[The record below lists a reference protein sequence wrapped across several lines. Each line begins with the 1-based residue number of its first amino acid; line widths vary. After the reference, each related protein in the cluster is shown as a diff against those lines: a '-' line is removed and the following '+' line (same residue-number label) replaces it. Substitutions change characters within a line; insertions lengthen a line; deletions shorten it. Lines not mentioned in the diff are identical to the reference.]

1 MTDNAQELI
10 AASEEKYRRLF
21 EASQDGILILDF
33 ATGKITEANPF
44 IERLLGFPKAELVG
58 KELWEIG
65 AVADKVAARTAFDT
79 VKSAGYV
86 RYTNLPLVARDG
98 QTRHVEFVSNSYPV
112 DGVMVIQCNIRD
124 ESQRIAAELRIA
136 ALEQAS
142 RQTNIELVN
151 TLAVLIESRDPYT
164 AGHLLRVSHLAMAI
178 ASALGMSQ
186 DAIEGVRVAAML
198 HDIGKIG
205 VPMEILV
212 KPSKL
217 MPFETALLMYHA
229 QAGYEILKHINFPW
243 HIAEIV
249 RQHHERLDGS
259 GYPRGLKGDD
269 ILREARIIAVA
280 DTVEALSTNRPFRP
294 GIGLPEA
301 LALLEAESGRLYD
314 PEAVSACLMLFRTEH
329 FLFPPA
335 GEFKPRFVA
344 LTSAILTPPP

>member
-21 EASQDGILILDF
+21 EAAQDGILILDF

-44 IERLLGFPKAELVG
+44 IERLLGYPKAELLG

-65 AVADKVAARTAFDT
+65 AVADKVAAKTAYDT

-112 DGVMVIQCNIRD
+112 DGIMVIQCNIRD
-124 ESQRIAAELRIA
+124 ESQRIAAEQRIA

-142 RQTNIELVN
+142 RQTNTELVN
-151 TLAVLIESRDPYT
+151 TLATLIESRDPYT

-178 ASALGMSQ
+178 ASDLGMSP
-186 DAIEGVRVAAML
+186 DSIEGVRVAAML

-217 MPFETALLMYHA
+217 MPFETALLMHHA
-229 QAGYEILKHINFPW
+229 QAGYEILRHINFPW

-249 RQHHERLDGS
+249 RQHHERMDGS
-259 GYPRGLKGDD
+259 GYPRGLKGEE

-294 GIGLPEA
+294 GVGITEA
-301 LALLEAESGRLYD
+301 LALIEGESGTRYD
-314 PEAVSACLMLFRTEH
+314 PAVVTACLTLFRDQH
-329 FLFPPA
+329 YLFPA
-335 GEFKPRFVA
+335 SGEFIPRFIA
-344 LTSAILTPPP
+344 LSSAILPPS